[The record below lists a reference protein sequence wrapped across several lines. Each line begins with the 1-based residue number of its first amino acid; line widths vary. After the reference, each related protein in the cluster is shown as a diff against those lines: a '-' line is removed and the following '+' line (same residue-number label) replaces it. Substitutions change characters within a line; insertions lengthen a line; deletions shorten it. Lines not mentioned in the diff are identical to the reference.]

1 MGNQITALAA
11 GANSFKLPMGNRGH
25 NQPVRNLL
33 NGQAFIT
40 SQNHGYAIDDTT
52 LPEGFHPLFV
62 NCNDGTNEGIY
73 HESRP
78 IVTAQFHPE
87 ANGGPTDTMVTI
99 IFCARLSLNSPQY
112 VVRSTIMLQSF
123 NCVAQFGCVLSN
135 VRNCNRGWG
144 GGWKLSR

>member
-1 MGNQITALAA
+1 MLILLLILGICMGNQITALAA

-52 LPEGFHPLFV
+52 LPEGFHPLFI

-87 ANGGPTDTMVTI
+87 ANGGPTDTMV
-99 IFCARLSLNSPQY
+99 S
-112 VVRSTIMLQSF
+112 
-123 NCVAQFGCVLSN
+123 VLSCWCAVN
-135 VRNCNRGWG
+135 AT
-144 GGWKLSR
+144 

>member
-11 GANSFKLPMGNRGH
+11 GAKSYKLPMGNRGH

-40 SQNHGYAIDDTT
+40 S
-52 LPEGFHPLFV
+52 
-62 NCNDGTNEGIY
+62 GTNEGIF

-87 ANGGPTDTMVTI
+87 ANGGPTDTMV
-99 IFCARLSLNSPQY
+99 NSYCQ
-112 VVRSTIMLQSF
+112 
-123 NCVAQFGCVLSN
+123 
-135 VRNCNRGWG
+135 
-144 GGWKLSR
+144 

>member
-52 LPEGFHPLFV
+52 LPEWFHPLFI

-87 ANGGPTDTMVTI
+87 ANGGPTDTMV
-99 IFCARLSLNSPQY
+99 S
-112 VVRSTIMLQSF
+112 
-123 NCVAQFGCVLSN
+123 VLSCW
-135 VRNCNRGWG
+135 VCSKCNLTGLLERLMLILQLHAR
-144 GGWKLSR
+144 KQQTLIV